1 MLIRLLKDWSFYK
14 AGQVV
19 DLYGGVGKDLI
30 AKGIGF
36 NAEKPIPVISKKA
49 EKTLE
54 TPVEEAGEG
63 GSTSEAEESIL
74 EPETPTQ
81 LGNSEEIKEV
91 AEEEIPLRRKS
102 RKI

>member
-1 MLIRLLKDWSFYK
+1 MLIKLLKDWSFYY

-19 DLYGGVGKDLI
+19 DVYGGVGKDLI

-36 NAEKPIPVISKKA
+36 DAEKPILIPSKKA
-49 EKTLE
+49 EKTPE

-63 GSTSEAEESIL
+63 ESTPEAEESIL

-81 LGNSEEIKEV
+81 LGDFSEIKEV
-91 AEEEIPLRRKS
+91 AEEATALKRKS